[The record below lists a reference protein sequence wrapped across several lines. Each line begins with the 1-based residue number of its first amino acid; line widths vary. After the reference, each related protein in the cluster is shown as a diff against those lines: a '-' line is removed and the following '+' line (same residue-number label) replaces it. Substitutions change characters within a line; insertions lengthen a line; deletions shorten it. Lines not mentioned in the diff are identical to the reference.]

1 MGDKPL
7 TNEVFLEG
15 AILIKWIISATF
27 KGRRG
32 DESQQREPRREPQAA
47 VLKELRVGN

>member
-1 MGDKPL
+1 MGEKPL
-7 TNEVFLEG
+7 TSELFLEG
-15 AILIKWIISATF
+15 AIFIKWVISAAF

-47 VLKELRVGN
+47 VLKELRVGS

>member
-7 TNEVFLEG
+7 TSELFLEG
-15 AILIKWIISATF
+15 AILVKWIISAAF

-32 DESQQREPRREPQAA
+32 DESQQWEPRREPQAA
-47 VLKELRVGN
+47 VLKELRVGS